1 MSKSLQYNANTG
13 IFKLNRTGE
22 YYVFTQSPTS
32 ITMKAI
38 KDFIPEDNYENAE
51 YPLAML
57 RHSLGKSGGELEDY
71 SLYPDYLKREER
83 KRELSVAVNPDNTLK
98 NLEYRGM
105 KLPIG
110 NNSYYH
116 VVGPIHAGI
125 IEPGHFRFYVT
136 GEMIQFLHIRLG
148 YQKRGIYNLLKK
160 RSPLEAMPI
169 AEAIASD
176 STISY
181 STSFAN
187 VFEQA
192 AGIKVSVET
201 RLLRLVLL
209 EIERVAI
216 HIADMGAMAGD
227 IGYYPLLGV
236 CSTDRGIPLGV
247 METLTGSRFGKSC
260 IFPGEV
266 KLKKEFSQTELIALG
281 ENLKN
286 AFGRVEK
293 QVLRALKSS
302 TIRERL
308 HDCGTISRNQVY
320 RNGFVG
326 MAARCTGVTQDLR
339 LSEDLYVKTGMTL
352 WLEEFKEE
360 LLGDAWARFYLRY
373 AELKNSVDWLIN
385 ILPKLSLLSKP
396 KREFLIQKKK
406 KFKPGLYFSSIEGWR
421 GPVLVALDISADGK
435 ILQSYVRDPSVL
447 NWHALELAVRG
458 ELIGD
463 FPLNNKSFNLS
474 YLGVDL

>member
-13 IFKLNRTGE
+13 IFKLDRTGE
-22 YYVFTQSPTS
+22 YYVFTQSPTTIVMNS
-32 ITMKAI
+32 LRNFK
-38 KDFIPEDNYENAE
+38 PEDNYDNPE
-51 YPLAML
+51 YPLALL
-57 RHSLGKSGGELEDY
+57 RHSLGKSGGALEDY
-71 SLYPDYLKREER
+71 SLYPDYLKRDER
-83 KRELSVAVNPDNTLK
+83 KRELSVAVNPDNTLN
-98 NLEYRGM
+98 NLEYRGL

-148 YQKRGIYNLLKK
+148 FQKRGIYDLLKN
-160 RSPLEAMPI
+160 RTAMQTMPL

-181 STSFAN
+181 TTAFAN

-192 AGIKVSVET
+192 AGMKLSDET
-201 RLLRLVLL
+201 KLLRLVLL

-216 HIADMGAMAGD
+216 HIADLGAIAGD

-236 CSTDRGIPLGV
+236 CSTDRGVPLGV
-247 METLTGSRFGKSC
+247 METLTGSRFGKAC

-266 KLKKEFSQTELIALG
+266 RLKKEFSKNELIALG

-286 AFGRVEK
+286 AFGRVET
-293 QVLRALKSS
+293 QILRALKSS

-308 HDCGTISRNQVY
+308 HDCGNISRNQVY

-339 LSEDLYVKTGMTL
+339 LSEELYVKTGMTL
-352 WLEEFKEE
+352 WLEEYKEE

-373 AELKNSVDWLIN
+373 AELKHSVQWLIS
-385 ILPKLSLLSKP
+385 ILPKLAIPAPAKG
-396 KREFLIQKKK
+396 EFLIQKKK

-421 GPVLVALDISADGK
+421 GPVLVALDISAEGK